1 MSLPTLPH
9 QGSRRELRKAVIRL
23 RLELHRQEL
32 RHESLL
38 LTRPLRQIQGLAREL
53 PDSLGIPHAPLW
65 GLVGV
70 GLLGFLLARTGDAKH
85 WTSLGRRLYRLL
97 LINLRPPRS

>member
-65 GLVGV
+65 GVAGV
-70 GLLGFLLARTGDAKH
+70 GLLGFLLARTGNTKH
-85 WTSLGRRLYRLL
+85 WSSLGRRLYRLL

>member
-1 MSLPTLPH
+1 MSPITPP
-9 QGSRRELRKAVIRL
+9 GSRRELRKAVIRL

-53 PDSLGIPHAPLW
+53 PESLGIPNAPLW
-65 GLVGV
+65 GAAGM
-70 GLLGFLLARTGDAKH
+70 GLLGLLLARRGNARH
-85 WTSLGRRLYRLL
+85 WMRLGRRLYRLL
-97 LINLRPPRS
+97 LSSMRPPQS